1 MKKHYLYLDAA
12 RGFAAISVVIYHF
25 KDFLPASL
33 PFQGSFLAVDLF
45 FLMSGFVICRSYE
58 SRLQDGTMNFFSFAK
73 TRIIRL
79 YPLYLLATVIG
90 FLYQVVKIHLHMPS
104 AASVGMLLS
113 ALPTAVF
120 MLPSSMAM
128 PSAGSSFPFAPSAWS
143 LSLELWFNLV
153 WALGLYRLSPRGI
166 GCLTLLSAAVL
177 IFEGVKFGT
186 VDLGWGFS
194 TLLGGAAR
202 FWFSFLLGI
211 LICRFRNSFSRIS
224 LPLWP
229 AALLASL
236 FISIAQHNIILQFTW
251 IFAVFPLF
259 VFLALR
265 NEPSGKAVALSDF
278 LGRTSYAIYI
288 LHAPLELFLF
298 GIFKALFHADPLKL
312 APFSGV
318 VAVLTVILISSA
330 LTYLYDEPLRKKV
343 KLLGKKL

>member
-1 MKKHYLYLDAA
+1 MMKKHYLYLDAA

-25 KDFLPASL
+25 KDFLPAAL

-58 SRLQDGTMNFFSFAK
+58 TRLQAGTINFFSFAK
-73 TRIIRL
+73 TRIIRI

-90 FLYQVVKIHLHMPS
+90 FLYQAIKIHLHMPS
-104 AASVGMLLS
+104 AVPAGMLLS
-113 ALPTAVF
+113 MVPAAVF
-120 MLPSSMAM
+120 MLPSSIGMS
-128 PSAGSSFPFAPSAWS
+128 SAGSSFPFTPSAWS
-143 LSLELWFNLV
+143 LSLELWFNLI
-153 WALGLYRLSPRGI
+153 WALGLYKISSRSI
-166 GCLTLLSAAVL
+166 SCLTLISAAGL
-177 IFEGVKFGT
+177 IFQGVKLGT

-194 TLLGGAAR
+194 TIVGGSIR

-211 LICRFRNSFSRIS
+211 LICRYRNNFANIR

-229 AALLASL
+229 AALIAAL
-236 FISIAQHNIILQFTW
+236 FVCIGHNNIILQFTW

-259 VFLALR
+259 VLLALR
-265 NEPSGKAVALSDF
+265 SEPAGKRVAVAGF

-298 GIFKALFHADPLKL
+298 GVLKAFFHVDPVKL

-318 VAVLTVILISSA
+318 AAVLTVVIISSI
-330 LTYLYDEPLRKKV
+330 LTYYYDEPFRIRIKSASI
-343 KLLGKKL
+343 